1 MLYYFKFLTDSWGPF
16 RMFGSH
22 LFLLCLGAALAALAI
37 WIYLPGFYRLMPRDR
52 GKKFVKQGEISAGK
66 PTGAGRF
73 IFYLTL
79 PALIFVLPIGDALVE
94 IKTFACIVPN
104 KQWGV
109 VACLFAA
116 MLTGWYDD
124 KSEKPWGRWRKG
136 LLDAAVCVATALV
149 MCGFYHTKTMVLEVG
164 GEMESYNEVTRWG
177 LQSVKVWL
185 PFTKTVFDVPW
196 WGYVLL
202 AAPVLWLS
210 MNATNCTDG
219 VDGLAGSLTLLTLFT
234 LSIFLYI
241 AVGHTEIARYLLVPH
256 NPEGARWAILTV
268 TFGGAVAGY
277 LWYNAEPSSVMM
289 GDAGSRCLG
298 LLVGVAALACGNP
311 FLIFVVAPIVLVNGG
326 TGLLKILL
334 LKMLAR
340 MGFDI
345 TNPNRTTGV
354 TPVANSSHHWL
365 VRALHSVRFPLHD
378 HFKYNRKPGWS
389 NAQVLMR
396 FILIQ
401 ALLMPILLVLFL
413 KIR

>member
-1 MLYYFKFLTDSWGPF
+1 MLYYFKFMTDWWGPF

-22 LFLLCLGAALAALAI
+22 LFLLCLGAAIAALVI
-37 WIYLPGFYRLMPRDR
+37 WIYLPKFYRLMPRDR

-66 PTGAGRF
+66 PTGAGLF
-73 IFYLTL
+73 IFLLTL
-79 PALIFVLPIGDALVE
+79 PALLLVLPMDDAL
-94 IKTFACIVPN
+94 IGMRDFAWATPN

-109 VACLFAA
+109 VLCLFAA

-124 KSEKPWGRWRKG
+124 KSDKPWGRTKKG
-136 LLDAAVCVATALV
+136 LLDAAVCIATALI
-149 MCGFYHTKTMVLEVG
+149 MCGFYQTKTTVLEVG
-164 GEMESYNEVTRWG
+164 GEIGTFKEVTGWG
-177 LQSVKVWL
+177 LQNVKIWL
-185 PFTKTVFDVPW
+185 PFTKTVFDLPW
-196 WGYVLL
+196 WGYVLV
-202 AAPVLWLS
+202 ATPVLWLS

-234 LSIFLYI
+234 LAIFLYI
-241 AVGHTEIARYLLVPH
+241 AVGHTDIARYLLVPH

-268 TFGGAVAGY
+268 TLGGAVAGH
-277 LWYNAEPSSVMM
+277 LWHNAEPSNVLM
-289 GDAGSRCLG
+289 GDAGSRALG

-311 FLIFVVAPIVLVNGG
+311 LLIFVVAPIVLVNGG

-334 LKMLAR
+334 LKMLAK
-340 MGFDI
+340 MDFDI
-345 TNPNRTTGV
+345 TKPQTEK
-354 TPVANSSHHWL
+354 ASSQCWA

-378 HFKYNRKPGWS
+378 HFKYNIKPGWS